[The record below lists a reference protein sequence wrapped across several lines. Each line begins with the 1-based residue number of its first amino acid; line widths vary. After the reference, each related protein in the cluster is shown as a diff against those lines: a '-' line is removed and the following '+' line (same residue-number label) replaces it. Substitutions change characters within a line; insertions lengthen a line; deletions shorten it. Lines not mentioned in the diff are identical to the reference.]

1 LNGSRIYWEL
11 NGDSGDAVVLVH
23 GSWGD
28 QRNWARVLP
37 ALSQSFRVLSYDRR
51 GHSRSERSA
60 SQGSIL
66 EDVADLAAFIEQ
78 VRFGPAHIIGS
89 SFGASIDL
97 RLAAE
102 RHDLFRTVIVH
113 EPPLFSLLAG
123 EPGTALALEVVQRNI
138 ATVAAVLSSG
148 DHASGD
154 REFVEIITS
163 GPGSWDA
170 LLDHVRDTFIFN
182 APTWLDEVRDPEAMG
197 IDLTGLR
204 GVSVP
209 TLLTIGEL
217 SPPFFAQVVGHI
229 AKSLPHA
236 VTRMYDGAGH
246 VPHLSHPDEYVRV
259 VSAFAKELS
268 EN

>member
-154 REFVEIITS
+154 REFVETITS

-182 APTWLDEVRDPEAMG
+182 APTWLDEVRDPDAL
-197 IDLTGLR
+197 DLDLDSLKGFNA
-204 GVSVP
+204 P
-209 TLLTIGEL
+209 ALLTTGDQ
-217 SPPFFAQVVGHI
+217 SPPHFPLVASRI
-229 AKSLPHA
+229 AAAMAHA
-236 VTRMYDGAGH
+236 RTHTYHGAGH
-246 VPHLSHPDEYVRV
+246 VPHVSHPKDYLRV
-259 VSAFAKELS
+259 VTGFIAATAR
-268 EN
+268 